1 MTAGTCRIA
10 ACILLVL
17 AAVAPGGEYTIFPG
31 DGSDDPGF
39 VPPPRKIKLPP
50 PPPRTVSSAE
60 TTIPFPPPP
69 VAPLART
76 EAKKPPRP
84 PVLFTKIRTQHVL
97 DWCATPND
105 VNNLLARMKSG
116 IGVDYAMEIKSLA
129 EVDTD
134 PERNPILFRSGHYR
148 FSFTPEERAKLRRY
162 MLDGGTVFFDTG
174 LGSTPFYESARKE
187 LALILPEVHLQRLR
201 PDHPIFHS
209 YYDLERVR
217 YHQGVGKA
225 GYRSDEPW
233 FDGVTLD
240 CRTVA
245 VISRWGIAV
254 GWEENED
261 DAYQAYESADAQK
274 LGINVFAYATAQR
287 AWAKQTAKKMKFADL
302 DAGRSTDRVFLSQVV
317 YGGEWKTRHVGLSV
331 LLHTFNQKT
340 QVPVAYAVREVRLS
354 EANLF
359 DSPLLYLTG
368 HEGVTLGEGEI
379 ARLRQYLQNGGML
392 FAEACCGRK
401 GFDASFRALLKKV
414 FPDTPLQPIPPEH
427 SLFSMPNAIGEVG
440 LTAAL
445 AAQMKK
451 TTARPTLLGVEVGGR
466 YTVVYS
472 PYGLAGGWE
481 MSQSPY
487 ALGYDEAGSVQ
498 IGQNVILHAVTQ

>member
-1 MTAGTCRIA
+1 MARISRLAGCV
-10 ACILLVL
+10 LLVL
-17 AAVAPGGEYTIFPG
+17 AACARGGDYTIFPG
-31 DGSDDPGF
+31 DGSDEPGF

-84 PVLFTKIRTQHVL
+84 PVLFTKIRTRHAL

-105 VNNLLARMKSG
+105 VNNLLTKMKSG
-116 IGVDYAMEIKSLA
+116 IGIDYAMEVKTLA
-129 EVDTD
+129 EVDPD
-134 PERNPILFRSGHYR
+134 PEKNPILFRSGHYR
-148 FSFTPEERAKLRRY
+148 FSFTPEERAKLRHY
-162 MLDGGTVFFDTG
+162 MLDGGTVIFDTG

-187 LALILPEVHLQRLR
+187 IALILPEAPVQRLST
-201 PDHPIFHS
+201 DHPIFHA
-209 YYDLERVR
+209 YYDLDRVR

-233 FDGVTLD
+233 FDGVTVE

-261 DAYQAYESADAQK
+261 DNYQAYESQDALK
-274 LGINVFAYATAQR
+274 LGINLFAYATAQR
-287 AWAKQTAKKMKFADL
+287 AWAKQTAKRMRFTDVEAD
-302 DAGRSTDRVFLSQVV
+302 RSTDRVSFGQIV

-331 LLHTFNQKT
+331 LLHTFNEKT
-340 QVPVAYAVREVRLS
+340 QVPVKYAVREAQLS
-354 EANLF
+354 DPKLF
-359 DSPLLYLTG
+359 DLPLLYLTG
-368 HEGVTLGEGEI
+368 HETFVLGEEEI
-379 ARLRQYLQNGGML
+379 ARLRKYLLNGGML

-401 GFDASFRALLKKV
+401 GFDASFRDLMKKV
-414 FPDTPLQPIPPEH
+414 FPDSPLRPIPPEH
-427 SLFSMPNAIGEVG
+427 ALFTMPNKIGDVG

-445 AAQMKK
+445 AAQLKS
-451 TTARPTLLGVEVGGR
+451 TTARPTLQGIEAGGH
-466 YTVVYS
+466 YVVVYS

-498 IGQNVILHAVTQ
+498 IGQNIILYAVTQ